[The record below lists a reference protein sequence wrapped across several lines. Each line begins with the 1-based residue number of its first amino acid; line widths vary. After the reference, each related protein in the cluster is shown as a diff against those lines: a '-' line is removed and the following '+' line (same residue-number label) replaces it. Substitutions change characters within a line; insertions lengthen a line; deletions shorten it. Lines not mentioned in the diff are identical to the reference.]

1 MLSIFLILFFTIGAV
16 SASDNSTLSEDAD
29 VISSG
34 EEELVMEEEGTDSN
48 DVSTPIANESIKTSL
63 QSNDTTVIKGHEFSV
78 RLVDENGTGIA
89 NKTIRFTLNKV
100 VSEVLTDDDGIA
112 KLKVTVN
119 PGTYTIKYSFNETG
133 YSISKAS
140 KKILV
145 IPTGTSKIAASNY
158 VAYVGAKN
166 KFTVQLAV
174 GDLPLQGRTVTFT
187 LNGKKYT
194 KVTNSK
200 GKASLSIKLPKGS
213 YKISYSYDGED
224 NIKKTSGSKKITVK
238 KGMPVK
244 ITKYYSKIY
253 RNKQAGNFKIKFVDV
268 RGDVLANKKIKF
280 RFNKKNY
287 VKKTNKNGI
296 ATVKIKLKTGS
307 YKVKVTHSKES
318 LYNKASK
325 TFSIKVKPKQARNNG
340 MWLLST
346 DMKSV
351 DFDKLEQYGTKHIF
365 LNSKAIE
372 RFGKGFV
379 ESWVKEAKGHGIKVH
394 LWMQVFYKSN
404 TWKLPIK
411 GGQIDYDFINTK
423 VQEAKTLAKVKGVAG
438 IHFDYIRFPGNAY
451 KYDNAIKAVNHFT
464 KKASNAIHKVSK
476 KLIVSAAVMPEPS
489 SMKTYYAQDIPTMSK
504 YLDVIVPMVYKG
516 NYHAGP
522 NWIKSVTKTFSQQ
535 SKKAKIW
542 TGLQTYKSDASL
554 KKLSAKELMGDAD
567 AAALG
572 GAYGVILFRYGLF
585 NYINFNE
592 V

>member
-1 MLSIFLILFFTIGAV
+1 MLSIFLILFFAISAV
-16 SASDNSTLSEDAD
+16 GASDNSTLADD
-29 VISSG
+29 VISDTAD
-34 EEELVMEEEGTDSN
+34 EVELEDENVLSSDDSSSTD
-48 DVSTPIANESIKTSL
+48 DDIIETSL
-63 QSNDTTVIKGHEFSV
+63 QSNDTTIIKGQEFSV
-78 RLVDENGTGIA
+78 KLADKNGTGIA
-89 NKTIRFTLNKV
+89 NKTITFTLNKV

-112 KLKVTVN
+112 RLIVTVN
-119 PGTYTIKYSFNETG
+119 PGEYTIKYSFNETG
-133 YSISKAS
+133 YSTSADS

-145 IPTGTSKIAASNY
+145 ISTGTSKIKASNY
-158 VAYVGAKN
+158 VAYIGAKN
-166 KFTVQLAV
+166 KYKVQLTV
-174 GDLPLQGRTVTFT
+174 GDLPLEGRNVTFT
-187 LNGKKYT
+187 INGKKYT
-194 KVTNSK
+194 KVTNSN
-200 GKASLSIKLPKGS
+200 GKASLKINLPKGT
-213 YKISYSYDGED
+213 YTITYSYDGED
-224 NIKKTSGSKKITVK
+224 NIKKVSGSKTIKVK

-253 RNKQAGNFKIKFVDV
+253 RNKQAGKFKIKFVDV

-280 RFNKKNY
+280 KINKKTY

-351 DFDKLEQYGTKHIF
+351 NFDKLEQYGTKHIF

-379 ESWVKEAKGHGIKVH
+379 ESWIKEAKGHGIKVH

-411 GGQIDYDFINTK
+411 GGQIDYDFINSK
-423 VQEAKTLAKVKGVAG
+423 VKEAKTLAKVKGVAG

-489 SMKTYYAQDIPTMSK
+489 SMKRYYAQDIPTMSK

-516 NYHAGP
+516 NYHAGS
-522 NWIKSVTKTFSQQ
+522 NWIKSVTKTFSKQ

-542 TGLQTYKSDASL
+542 TGLQTYKSDSSL

>member
-16 SASDNSTLSEDAD
+16 SASDNSTLSEDVD

-78 RLVDENGTGIA
+78 KLVDENGTGIA
-89 NKTIRFTLNKV
+89 NKTIKFTLNKV

-158 VAYVGAKN
+158 VAYVGARN
-166 KFTVQLAV
+166 KYTVQLAV
-174 GDLPLQGRTVTFT
+174 GNLPLQGRTVTFT

-213 YKISYSYDGED
+213 YKISYSYGGED

-244 ITKYYSKIY
+244 ITKYYSQIY
-253 RNKQAGNFKIKFVDV
+253 RNKKAGNFKIKFADV

-351 DFDKLEQYGTKHIF
+351 DFDKLEQYGTKHVF

-379 ESWVKEAKGHGIKVH
+379 ESWVKESKGHGIKVH

-476 KLIVSAAVMPEPS
+476 KSIVSAAVMPEPS